1 MIGDI
6 TGKRRLPMSALN
18 AFKRHDARRRAARL
32 TPVLQNNDAGDNAV
46 KSFIRSAYARCYGA
60 DIREF
65 PPCLISFMDE
75 RGGLQAAVGYRAA
88 SAGALFLEQYLQHP
102 VEVVLGR
109 RLAHE
114 APREDIVEI
123 GSLACRPGGM
133 RDAVAGATVLLKDI
147 GFQWAVFTA
156 TTMLHNSCLRLG
168 FEPVV
173 LGEARRELLHD
184 SEAEWGSYYET
195 RPRIIACDIGRS
207 FTCLGGAGDAG
218 IQHRAVCNAR

>member
-1 MIGDI
+1 M
-6 TGKRRLPMSALN
+6 TTSH
-18 AFKRHDARRRAARL
+18 AFRAHAAWRRAARL
-32 TPVLQNNDAGDNAV
+32 TPVLQNNDAGDSAV

-65 PPCLISFMDE
+65 PPCLVSFMNE
-75 RGGLQAAVGYRAA
+75 RGGLHAAVGYRAA
-88 SAGALFLEQYLQHP
+88 STGRLFLEQYLPHP
-102 VEVVLGR
+102 VEAVLGR
-109 RLAHE
+109 QLAH
-114 APREDIVEI
+114 AVPRDDIVEI

-147 GFQWAVFTA
+147 GFRWAVFTA
-156 TTMLHNSCLRLG
+156 TTVLHNSCLRLG

-173 LGEARRELLHD
+173 LGEARRELLRD

-207 FTCLGGAGDAG
+207 FTCLGGGDTG
-218 IQHRAVCNAR
+218 IQHQAVCNAR